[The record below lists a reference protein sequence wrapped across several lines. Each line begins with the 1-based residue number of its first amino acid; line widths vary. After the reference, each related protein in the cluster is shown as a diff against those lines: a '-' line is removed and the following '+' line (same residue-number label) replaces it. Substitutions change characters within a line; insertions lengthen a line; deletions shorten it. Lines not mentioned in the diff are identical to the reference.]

1 MCARVRAGDGGRRA
15 SRILNVSFA
24 LDSPFSRAADADE
37 GNGAAWQV
45 WEKGTGRVRRQA
57 GWVYSGREGKVSSH
71 THGTVTPLLSQS
83 RKLSRT
89 KIITI
94 IFSITME

>member
-1 MCARVRAGDGGRRA
+1 MVGGTEHLILSPPPVAAMYQTTMRLEMPSVRARVRAGDGGRRA

-57 GWVYSGREGKVSSH
+57 GWVYSGREG
-71 THGTVTPLLSQS
+71 P
-83 RKLSRT
+83 
-89 KIITI
+89 
-94 IFSITME
+94 EE